1 MTSLKKARIASVMKY
16 TWPLYIISLVIIIVF
31 LDFIFGVVH
40 RTPTY
45 KTLTLFISG
54 KVENS
59 KKLKSDLLERF
70 KDNDLKS
77 VTLISAKV
85 DDVDYYSKLSVPG
98 YNSADILIIPVS
110 KLETLNV
117 SAFGLELE
125 NELITSFYQDMTLYQ
140 QDNINYG
147 VKLDKEKVKEYLL
160 PPEEDCYMILNG
172 KSQNIGVYGPKQI
185 KEHDN
190 ALNLVKDWGM

>member
-31 LDFIFGVVH
+31 LDFVFGVVH

-117 SAFGLELE
+117 SAFGLEIE

-140 QDNINYG
+140 QDDINYG

>member
-16 TWPLYIISLVIIIVF
+16 TWPLYIISLVITVVF

-140 QDNINYG
+140 QDDINYG
-147 VKLDKEKVKEYLL
+147 VKLDQEKVKEYLL
-160 PPEEDCYMILNG
+160 PLEEDCYMILNG

>member
-16 TWPLYIISLVIIIVF
+16 TWPLYIISLVITVVF
-31 LDFIFGVVH
+31 LDFIFGVTH

-70 KDNDLKS
+70 KENDLKT

-85 DDVDYYSKLSVPG
+85 DDVDYLSKLSVPG
-98 YNSADILIIPVS
+98 YNSADILIIPTS
-110 KLETLNV
+110 KLDVLNV

-125 NELITSFYQDMTLYQ
+125 NELITSFYQDKTLYQ
-140 QDNINYG
+140 QDEINYG

-172 KSQNIGVYGPKQI
+172 KSQNVGEYGPKQI

-190 ALNLVKDWGM
+190 ALNLVRDWGM

>member
-16 TWPLYIISLVIIIVF
+16 TWPLYIISLVITVVF

-45 KTLTLFISG
+45 KTLTLFLSG

-140 QDNINYG
+140 QDDINYG

>member
-16 TWPLYIISLVIIIVF
+16 TWPLYIISLVITVVL
-31 LDFIFGVVH
+31 LDFIFGVTH

-70 KDNDLKS
+70 KENDLKT

-85 DDVDYYSKLSVPG
+85 DDVDYLSKLSVPG
-98 YNSADILIIPVS
+98 YNSADILIIPTS
-110 KLETLNV
+110 KLDVLNV

-125 NELITSFYQDMTLYQ
+125 NELITSFYQDKTLYQ
-140 QDNINYG
+140 QDDINYG
-147 VKLDKEKVKEYLL
+147 IKLDKEKVKEYLL

-172 KSQNIGVYGPKQI
+172 KSQNVGEYGPKQI

-190 ALNLVKDWGM
+190 ALNLVRDWGM

>member
-16 TWPLYIISLVIIIVF
+16 TWPLYIISLVITVVF

-140 QDNINYG
+140 QDDINYG
-147 VKLDKEKVKEYLL
+147 VKLDQEKVKEYLL
-160 PPEEDCYMILNG
+160 PLEEDCYMILNG
-172 KSQNIGVYGPKQI
+172 KSQNIGAYGPKQI